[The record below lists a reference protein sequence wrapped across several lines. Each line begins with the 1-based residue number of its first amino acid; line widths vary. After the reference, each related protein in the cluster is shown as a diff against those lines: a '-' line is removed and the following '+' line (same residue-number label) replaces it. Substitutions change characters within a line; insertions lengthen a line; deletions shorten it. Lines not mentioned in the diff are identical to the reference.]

1 MKAQGSGWNV
11 TFWFA
16 LSSPLLG
23 IVAAAIFLSMI
34 EEAMSMIS
42 IIFVLVIL
50 LFGFD
55 SAGRVK
61 PHRKHNHG

>member
-11 TFWFA
+11 SFWFA

-23 IVAAAIFLSMI
+23 VVAAAIFLSMI

-55 SAGRVK
+55 SAGQVK
-61 PHRKHNHG
+61 PHRKHNQG

>member
-1 MKAQGSGWNV
+1 
-11 TFWFA
+11 
-16 LSSPLLG
+16 
-23 IVAAAIFLSMI
+23 MI

-42 IIFVLVIL
+42 IIFVLAIL

-55 SAGRVK
+55 LAGQVK